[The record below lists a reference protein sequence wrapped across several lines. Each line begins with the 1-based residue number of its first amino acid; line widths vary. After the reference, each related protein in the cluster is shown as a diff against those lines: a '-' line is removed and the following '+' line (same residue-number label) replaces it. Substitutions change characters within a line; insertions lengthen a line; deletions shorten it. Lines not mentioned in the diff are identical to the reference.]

1 MSGRFSLRTRLLLA
15 VCAITLLTLSIADIA
30 IYTSLKSYLYG
41 QVDST
46 LQLSHR
52 AIEAAASG
60 GDGQDRSGVG
70 EPSQPVGLPG
80 RAQLPG
86 ASNFC
91 GVGRE
96 SAPGMY
102 IEVRTA
108 QNKTA
113 NGELCPAFA
122 PGKRSYSPKL
132 PAVITGFANSPSDPN
147 EPVVYLT
154 VPSTSKGGPLFRVRA
169 SELPNGAIL
178 IVADPTNNILNTLG
192 QLVLLEV
199 FVTAGALV
207 GAVILGLWLVRV
219 GLRPLRDV
227 VRTAEVIAEGD
238 LVHRVPNATT
248 RTEVGHVATAL
259 NVMLERIQESFRDL
273 QASEDRLRRFVS
285 DASHELRTPIAAV
298 SAYAQL
304 FQQGARERTEDLP
317 RVMDGIERE
326 TRRMTRLVEDLLLLT
341 RFDEDQT
348 LNREPVELVGLVVE
362 AVETARTVG
371 PGWPIDFRADEP
383 IEVMGDWGALR
394 QVVDN
399 LLANVRAHTPEG
411 TTSTVQVGQI
421 GDEAFVEVRDDGPGI
436 TDEQAALVFER
447 FFRADPSRSRETG
460 GAGLGLAIVATILRA
475 HGGRA
480 VAEANT
486 GGGAVFRVLLPV
498 LDPSER
504 EADENEQF

>member
-1 MSGRFSLRTRLLLA
+1 MNGRFSLRTRLLLA
-15 VCAITLLTLSIADIA
+15 VGAITMLTLSIADVA

-52 AIEAAASG
+52 AIEAAASS
-60 GDGQDRSGVG
+60 GDSQDGPGVG
-70 EPSQPVGLPG
+70 ELGLPDVLPG

-91 GVGRE
+91 EFGRE

-113 NGELCPAFA
+113 SGELCPAFA
-122 PGKRSYSPKL
+122 PGKSAYSPKL
-132 PAVITGFANSPSDPN
+132 PAVITGFARNLSDPN
-147 EPVVYLT
+147 EPSVYLT
-154 VPSTSKGGPLFRVRA
+154 VSSTSKDGPLFRVRA
-169 SELPNGAIL
+169 SELQNGAIL
-178 IVADPTNNILNTLG
+178 IVADPISNISNTLG
-192 QLVLLEV
+192 QLLLLEV

-207 GAVILGLWLVRV
+207 GAVILGLWLVRI

-238 LVHRVPNATT
+238 LMHRVPNANM

-285 DASHELRTPIAAV
+285 DASHELRTPISAV

-304 FQQGARERTEDLP
+304 FQQGARERAEDLP

-348 LNREPVELVGLVVE
+348 LDRQPVELVGLVVE

-394 QVVDN
+394 QVIDN
-399 LLANVRAHTPEG
+399 LLANVRAHTPIG
-411 TTSTVQVGQI
+411 TMSTVQVGRI
-421 GDEAFVEVRDDGPGI
+421 GDEAFVEVKDDGPGI
-436 TDEQAALVFER
+436 SDEQAELVFER
-447 FFRADPSRSRETG
+447 FFRSDPSRSRETG
-460 GAGLGLAIVATILRA
+460 GAGLGLAIVATIVRA
-475 HGGRA
+475 HGGRV
-480 VAEANT
+480 VAER
-486 GGGAVFRVLLPV
+486 GVSGGAVFRVLLPV
-498 LDPSER
+498 LDSAER
-504 EADENEQF
+504 EVE